1 MLNDFKVI
9 KCIKWII
16 AKTNIIK
23 YNNNEIFNKF
33 RKTHKDIVITFTCL
47 KKMMDEWIK
56 NKNSEK
62 KKNDNTLRD
71 KLLML
76 FDDFKVDRN
85 KQLCLRLDN
94 IDKTKEILICQNII
108 TENDIIFDED
118 EIFCKIDYIVTDDK
132 EIEE

>member
-1 MLNDFKVI
+1 
-9 KCIKWII
+9 
-16 AKTNIIK
+16 
-23 YNNNEIFNKF
+23 
-33 RKTHKDIVITFTCL
+33 
-47 KKMMDEWIK
+47 MDEWIK
-56 NKNSEK
+56 NKNIEN

-76 FDDFKVDRN
+76 FYDFKVDRN

-94 IDKTKEILICQNII
+94 IDKMKEILICQNII

>member
-56 NKNSEK
+56 NKNIEN

-94 IDKTKEILICQNII
+94 IDKMKEILICQNII

>member
-1 MLNDFKVI
+1 
-9 KCIKWII
+9 
-16 AKTNIIK
+16 
-23 YNNNEIFNKF
+23 
-33 RKTHKDIVITFTCL
+33 
-47 KKMMDEWIK
+47 MDEWIK
-56 NKNSEK
+56 NKNIDN
-62 KKNDNTLRD
+62 KKNDNSLRD

-94 IDKTKEILICQNII
+94 IDKMKEILICQNII

>member
-1 MLNDFKVI
+1 
-9 KCIKWII
+9 
-16 AKTNIIK
+16 
-23 YNNNEIFNKF
+23 
-33 RKTHKDIVITFTCL
+33 
-47 KKMMDEWIK
+47 MDEWIK
-56 NKNSEK
+56 NKNIEN

-76 FDDFKVDRN
+76 FDDFKIDRN

-94 IDKTKEILICQNII
+94 IDKMKEILICQNII

>member
-1 MLNDFKVI
+1 
-9 KCIKWII
+9 
-16 AKTNIIK
+16 
-23 YNNNEIFNKF
+23 
-33 RKTHKDIVITFTCL
+33 
-47 KKMMDEWIK
+47 MMDEWIK
-56 NKNSEK
+56 NKNIEN

-94 IDKTKEILICQNII
+94 IDKMKEILICQNII

>member
-1 MLNDFKVI
+1 
-9 KCIKWII
+9 
-16 AKTNIIK
+16 
-23 YNNNEIFNKF
+23 
-33 RKTHKDIVITFTCL
+33 
-47 KKMMDEWIK
+47 MDEWIK
-56 NKNSEK
+56 NRNIDN

-94 IDKTKEILICQNII
+94 IDKMKEILICQNII

-118 EIFCKIDYIVTDDK
+118 EIFCKIDYIITDDK

>member
-33 RKTHKDIVITFTCL
+33 RKTHKDIIITFTCL

-56 NKNSEK
+56 NKNIEN

-94 IDKTKEILICQNII
+94 IDKMKEILICQNII

-118 EIFCKIDYIVTDDK
+118 EIFCKIDYIITDDK

>member
-1 MLNDFKVI
+1 
-9 KCIKWII
+9 
-16 AKTNIIK
+16 
-23 YNNNEIFNKF
+23 
-33 RKTHKDIVITFTCL
+33 
-47 KKMMDEWIK
+47 MDEWIK
-56 NKNSEK
+56 NKNIEN

-94 IDKTKEILICQNII
+94 IDKMKEILICQNII

-118 EIFCKIDYIVTDDK
+118 EIFCKIDYIITDDK

>member
-16 AKTNIIK
+16 AKTNSIK

-56 NKNSEK
+56 NKNIEN

-94 IDKTKEILICQNII
+94 IDKMKEILICQNII

>member
-9 KCIKWII
+9 KCTKWII
-16 AKTNIIK
+16 AKTNSIK

-56 NKNSEK
+56 NKNIEN

-94 IDKTKEILICQNII
+94 IDKMKEILICQNII

>member
-1 MLNDFKVI
+1 
-9 KCIKWII
+9 
-16 AKTNIIK
+16 
-23 YNNNEIFNKF
+23 
-33 RKTHKDIVITFTCL
+33 
-47 KKMMDEWIK
+47 MDEWIK
-56 NKNSEK
+56 NKNIDN

-94 IDKTKEILICQNII
+94 IDKMKEILICQNII

-118 EIFCKIDYIVTDDK
+118 EIFCKIDYIITDDK

>member
-1 MLNDFKVI
+1 
-9 KCIKWII
+9 
-16 AKTNIIK
+16 
-23 YNNNEIFNKF
+23 
-33 RKTHKDIVITFTCL
+33 
-47 KKMMDEWIK
+47 MDEWIK
-56 NKNSEK
+56 NKNIDN

-94 IDKTKEILICQNII
+94 IDKMKEILICQNII

>member
-1 MLNDFKVI
+1 
-9 KCIKWII
+9 
-16 AKTNIIK
+16 
-23 YNNNEIFNKF
+23 
-33 RKTHKDIVITFTCL
+33 
-47 KKMMDEWIK
+47 MDEWIK
-56 NKNSEK
+56 NKNIEN

-94 IDKTKEILICQNII
+94 IDKMKEILICQNII

>member
-1 MLNDFKVI
+1 
-9 KCIKWII
+9 
-16 AKTNIIK
+16 
-23 YNNNEIFNKF
+23 
-33 RKTHKDIVITFTCL
+33 
-47 KKMMDEWIK
+47 MDEWIK
-56 NKNSEK
+56 NKNIDN

-71 KLLML
+71 NLLML

-94 IDKTKEILICQNII
+94 IDKMKEILICQNII

-118 EIFCKIDYIVTDDK
+118 EIFCKIDYIITDDK

>member
-56 NKNSEK
+56 NKNIEN
-62 KKNDNTLRD
+62 KKNDNTLSD

-76 FDDFKVDRN
+76 FDDFKVNRKN
-85 KQLCLRLDN
+85 QLCLKLDN
-94 IDKTKEILICQNII
+94 VDQMKEILINHNII
-108 TENDIIFDED
+108 AENDIIYDED
-118 EIFCKIDYIVTDDK
+118 EIFCKIDYLVTDDK
-132 EIEE
+132 ENNE